1 MENKGT
7 SCHVVGTPSS
17 NDTRAEASFH
27 FSPDED
33 AQEHRAGT
41 HVGQAKLPAGP
52 QVTFQTL
59 RTKIVDTVLRRSK
72 SWRERKGFTG
82 DLSGARRSGGGG
94 GGSNSFHSNHRSRT
108 HGRLLPPDPGAGEI
122 CVQAPAQP
130 SNCWVTWS
138 GVLALQNTKQEFP
151 AGCKTKLKLPGV
163 TPHHS
168 HCKEV
173 VQGPGFQSTISRVRS
188 QVQILPRSLGNLGQV
203 TYPL

>member
-1 MENKGT
+1 M
-7 SCHVVGTPSS
+7 VGTPSS
-17 NDTRAEASFH
+17 NVTWAEASFH

-59 RTKIVDTVLRRSK
+59 RTKIVDTVLRRSN
-72 SWRERKGFTG
+72 SWREMKGFSR
-82 DLSGARRSGGGG
+82 DLPGARRSGGRG
-94 GGSNSFHSNHRSRT
+94 GGSNSFHSNDRSRT

-130 SNCWVTWS
+130 SNCWVTWR
-138 GVLALQNTKQEFP
+138 GFLAPRNTKEEFP
-151 AGCKTKLKLPGV
+151 AGCKSKLKLPGG
-163 TPHHS
+163 TPPRS
-168 HCKEV
+168 HGKEV

-188 QVQILPRSLGNLGQV
+188 QVQILPR
-203 TYPL
+203 